1 MAKTI
6 EQLSSG
12 LIVGQLGLGMH
23 GSGVGSPAQAV
34 HDGDTID
41 VRAPDDFGIRFLGV
55 DAPEVSARLPD
66 SGPGDFPS
74 LSSPRWEA
82 FLSGDPLRN
91 ARISRGLKQHLEALL
106 GPGVAANHHFH
117 AQEAR
122 KGLAQMVEADR
133 VALGQSK
140 EEFRFFLAF
149 AYEVMD
155 SYGRFLAFIHPNDP
169 ARKLPE
175 ARRHSYNDRMLEAGL
190 VLPYFIW
197 PNIDPFLKARLASS
211 SLQGAV
217 MSPQQ
222 LYDEANDPA
231 TKLGRARIVLKQA
244 RARQIGL
251 FAGANPLRLPPS
263 ELRLLV
269 NLARGRGPNR
279 WVIDLSDPKARLLHP
294 EDYPAIPLPE
304 DRLFVPEEFVPLFRQ
319 RGW

>member
-6 EQLSSG
+6 EQLRSG
-12 LIVGQLGLGMH
+12 LTIARLGLGMR
-23 GSGVGSPAQAV
+23 GGEVGSVAQAV

-41 VRAPDDFGIRFLGV
+41 VRAPEDFGIRFLGV

-66 SGPGDFPS
+66 SGPNDYPS

-82 FLSGDPLRN
+82 FLSGDPLRE
-91 ARISRGLKQHLEALL
+91 ARISRGLRQHLEALL
-106 GPGVAANHHFH
+106 GPGVAANHYFH
-117 AQEAR
+117 SQEAR
-122 KGLAQMVEADR
+122 KGLARMVEADR

-155 SYGRFLAFIHPNDP
+155 GYGRFLAFIHPNDP
-169 ARKLPE
+169 TRRLPE
-175 ARRHSYNDRMLEAGL
+175 AQRESYNDRMLEAGL
-190 VLPYFIW
+190 ALPYFIW
-197 PNIDPFLKARLASS
+197 PNIDPFLKARLATS

-217 MSPQQ
+217 LSPQQ

-231 TKLGRARIVLKQA
+231 TKLGRARAAVKRA
-244 RARQIGL
+244 RAQQIGL
-251 FAGANPLRLPPS
+251 FASTNPLRLPPS

-269 NLARGRGPNR
+269 NLVKGRGPNR
-279 WVIDLSDPKARLLHP
+279 WVIDLSDPRSRLIHP

-304 DRLFVPEEFVPLFRQ
+304 DRLFVAEEFVPLFRQ

>member
-6 EQLSSG
+6 EQLNSG
-12 LIVGQLGLGMH
+12 LIVGRVGLGMH
-23 GSGVGSPAQAV
+23 GTQVGSVAQAV

-41 VRAPDDFGIRFLGV
+41 VRAPGDFGIRFLGV
-55 DAPEVSARLPD
+55 DAPEVSAKLPD
-66 SGPGDFPS
+66 SGPDDYPS

-82 FLSGDPLRN
+82 FLSGEPLRN
-91 ARISRGLKQHLEALL
+91 ARVSRGLRLHLEALL

-117 AQEAR
+117 SQEAR

-133 VALGQSK
+133 AALGQSK
-140 EEFRFFLAF
+140 EDFRFFLAF

-155 SYGRFLAFIHPNDP
+155 GYGRFLAFIHPNDP
-169 ARKLPE
+169 ARQLPPP
-175 ARRHSYNDRMLEAGL
+175 RRESYNDRMLEAGL

-197 PNIDPFLKARLASS
+197 PNTDPFLKARLATS

-217 MSPQQ
+217 LSPRQ
-222 LYDEANDPA
+222 LFEEASDPA
-231 TKLGRARIVLKQA
+231 TKLGCARAAVRRARAQ
-244 RARQIGL
+244 QIGL

-269 NLARGRGPNR
+269 NLAKGRTVNR

-294 EDYPAIPLPE
+294 EDYPAIPHPE
-304 DRLFVPEEFVPLFRQ
+304 DRLFVAEEFVPLFRQ

>member
-6 EQLSSG
+6 EQLRSG
-12 LIVGQLGLGMH
+12 LTIARLGLGMR
-23 GSGVGSPAQAV
+23 GSAVGSVAQAV

-41 VRAPDDFGIRFLGV
+41 VRAPEDFGIRLLGV
-55 DAPEVSARLPD
+55 DAPEVSAQLPD
-66 SGPGDFPS
+66 SNPDDYPS

-82 FLSGDPLRN
+82 FLSGDPLRD
-91 ARISRGLKQHLEALL
+91 ARISRGLRRHLEALL

-122 KGLAQMVEADR
+122 KGLVQMVEADR

-155 SYGRFLAFIHPNDP
+155 GYGRFLAFIHPNDP

-175 ARRHSYNDRMLEAGL
+175 ARRGSYNDRMLEAGL

-197 PNIDPFLKARLASS
+197 PNIDPFLKARLATS

-217 MSPQQ
+217 LSPHQ

-231 TKLGRARIVLKQA
+231 TKLGHARAAVKRARAQHL
-244 RARQIGL
+244 GL

-269 NLARGRGPNR
+269 NLARGRSPNR
-279 WVIDLSDPKARLLHP
+279 WVIDLSDPKARLIHP
-294 EDYPAIPLPE
+294 EDYPSIPLPE
-304 DRLFVPEEFVPLFRQ
+304 DRLFVAEEFVPLFRQ